1 MRARAAAA
9 TWVIVLAAAI
19 GSGCGGDSRPRDQ
32 LVRGRVLHVYS
43 SLPWQGDLADRSQ
56 DVQRAEQ
63 LALDRVHSRVGRF
76 RVRLAGLDDSTPDP
90 GGWNPNVVAANA
102 RRAAGDPRTIAYLGE
117 LDTGASAVSIPT
129 LNDRGILQLSP
140 ADGLAGL
147 THVAGAT
154 RGEPAKYY
162 PDPRR
167 NFARLAPPD
176 DLQAEALVEYMK
188 EVGVRRLY
196 IVNDGGGYGVALAE
210 RVGAIAAAQGVGVVA
225 NETVTAQGADYRGTS
240 RRILAGAP
248 DAFFFGGVAHDR
260 VDALW
265 VALNAAAP
273 ALRLFAPSAL
283 AVPDF
288 TRRLGAAA
296 ASTYLIDITVPPR
309 VQPPAARAFAAEFRR
324 LYGHAPDPY
333 AVYGYEAMKAVLQAI
348 RKAKRHGNDRRRVI
362 DELFGMRRRGTVLGD
377 YSIDHRGDAS
387 LRSFGAYRVRH
398 GALAFDRLLTP
409 AGG

>member
-9 TWVIVLAAAI
+9 TCVIVLAAAI
-19 GSGCGGDSRPRDQ
+19 ASGCGGDSRPRDQ
-32 LVRGRVLHVYS
+32 LVAGRVLHVYS
-43 SLPWQGDLADRSQ
+43 SLPLQGDLAARAQ
-56 DVQRAEQ
+56 DVLRAEQ
-63 LALDRVHSRVGRF
+63 LALDRVHGRVGRF
-76 RVRLAGLDDSTPDP
+76 RVRLAALDDSTPDP
-90 GGWNPNVVAANA
+90 GGWDPNVVAANA
-102 RRAAGDPRTIAYLGE
+102 RRAARDPRTIAYLGE

-129 LNDRGILQLSP
+129 LNDRGILQVSP

-147 THVAGAT
+147 THATGAT

-167 NFARLAPPD
+167 NFARLTPPD
-176 DLQAEALVEYMK
+176 DLQAEALVGYMK

-210 RVGAIAAAQGVGVVA
+210 RVAAIAAVRGIGVVA
-225 NETVTAQGADYRGTS
+225 NDTVTAQGADYQATS
-240 RRILAGAP
+240 RRIMAGAP
-248 DAFFFGGVAHDR
+248 DAFFFGGVPHDR
-260 VDALW
+260 VETLW
-265 VALNAAAP
+265 LGLHAAAP
-273 ALRLFAPSAL
+273 ALKLFAPSAL
-283 AVPDF
+283 AVPQF
-288 TRRLGAAA
+288 TRRLGASAS
-296 ASTYLIDITVPPR
+296 STYLIDITVPPR

-348 RKAKRHGNDRRRVI
+348 RKARRQGNDRRRVI
-362 DELFGMRRRGTVLGD
+362 DELLGLRRRGTVLGN
-377 YSIDHRGDAS
+377 YSIDRRGDAS
-387 LRSFGAYRVRH
+387 LRSFGAYRVRR